1 MAQILETIML
11 ISFGISWPISLNKSI
26 QSRTAAGT
34 SPVFMIMII
43 CGYLAGI
50 TAKIISHSA
59 SYVLIAYLLNLAMV
73 AANLCVYFRNCK
85 LDRMKGAVLA

>member
-1 MAQILETIML
+1 MAQILETLML

-26 QSRTAAGT
+26 QARTAVGT

-43 CGYLAGI
+43 LGYLAGI

-73 AANLCVYFRNCK
+73 TANLCIYFRNRN